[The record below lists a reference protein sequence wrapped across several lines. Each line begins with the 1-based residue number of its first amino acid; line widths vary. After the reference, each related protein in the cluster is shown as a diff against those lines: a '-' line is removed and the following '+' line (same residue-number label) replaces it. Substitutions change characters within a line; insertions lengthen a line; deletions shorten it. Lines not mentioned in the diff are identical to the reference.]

1 MSIRSSFSSQIISIL
16 PFESVNY
23 FSDVYLTC
31 LQSLQITLVDVTM
44 KIDIQCKP
52 IVLHWITY
60 RFFILKCIYV
70 CACVCM
76 CVLCVHRRVVEIP
89 KV

>member
-1 MSIRSSFSSQIISIL
+1 MSIRSLFSSDHFF
-16 PFESVNY
+16 FERVNH

-52 IVLHWITY
+52 IVLH
-60 RFFILKCIYV
+60 
-70 CACVCM
+70 
-76 CVLCVHRRVVEIP
+76 
-89 KV
+89 